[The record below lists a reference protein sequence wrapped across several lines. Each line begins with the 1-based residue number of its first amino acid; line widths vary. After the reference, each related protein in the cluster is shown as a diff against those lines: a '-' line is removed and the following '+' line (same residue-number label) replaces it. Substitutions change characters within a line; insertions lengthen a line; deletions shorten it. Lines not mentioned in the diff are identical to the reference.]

1 MQTLT
6 RRDSTAIDTFSSS
19 AARKRPDI
27 PALTGLRFV
36 AAFSVLGA
44 HGLGWTLINHETPA
58 GAIYWLK
65 QASAFG
71 MTLFFVLSGFVIHY
85 NYATLI
91 TERRLAGV
99 AAFLWARFARL
110 YPLYL
115 LMMVVYILL
124 SSRFVDLWKGHSERF
139 ASTLEALPYFLL
151 SVQSW
156 LYKVIDNNPL
166 LSAIGGGSPI
176 TWSIST
182 EWFFYLVYPF
192 AVWLIVRGSRPWI
205 AVAMILVWS
214 ALSVEVA
221 SYLYDQGPQINAWA
235 AEQFGP
241 MAAEPDRQQ
250 DSFLRWLLYF
260 SPYLR
265 IGEFVLGALIAQLYL
280 GLQGHEV
287 KNWENK
293 AGFAVF
299 VLAASS
305 VVWITYLNY
314 STEIGI
320 NFFRRLNMNFALAPS
335 TAILIFCAARYHTPA
350 SRFLTLRP
358 ILALGDASYS
368 IYLVHVVVLFGAERL
383 AGTEVHSLA
392 YDLVKLFVLTILV
405 LIISLTLYTCF
416 EAPARA
422 LLRGV
427 GRRTSAP
434 ANSAET
440 PRPAAP

>member
-1 MQTLT
+1 M
-6 RRDSTAIDTFSSS
+6 AIDTTSNS
-19 AARKRPDI
+19 AAPKRPDI
-27 PALTGLRFV
+27 LALTGLRFI

-44 HGLGWTLINHETPA
+44 HGLGWTLINYETPA

-115 LMMVVYILL
+115 LMMVIYILI
-124 SSRFVDLWKGHSERF
+124 SSRFVDLLKGHSERF
-139 ASTLEALPYFLL
+139 ASTIEALPYFLL
-151 SVQSW
+151 SLQSW

-192 AVWLIVRGSRPWI
+192 AVWLIVRGSRPWSAI
-205 AVAMILVWS
+205 AMILLWS

-221 SYLYDQGPQINAWA
+221 SYLYNQGPQINAWA

-241 MAAEPDRQQ
+241 VAAEPDRQN
-250 DSFLRWLLYF
+250 DAFLRWLLYF

-265 IGEFVLGALIAQLYL
+265 MAEFVLGSLIAQLYL
-280 GLQGHEV
+280 VLRGREV
-287 KNWENK
+287 KTWENK

-314 STEIGI
+314 STDVGI
-320 NFFRRLNMNFALAPS
+320 NFFRRMNMNFALAPS
-335 TAILIFCAARYHTPA
+335 AALLIFCAARYQTPA

-383 AGTEVHSLA
+383 AGAVVHNFA
-392 YDLVKLFVLTILV
+392 YDLVKLLVLTTLV
-405 LIISLTLYTCF
+405 LVISLTLYAWY

-427 GRRTSAP
+427 GRRSSVLAS
-434 ANSAET
+434 SAET